1 MIQRRMT
8 RQIRVG
14 GVPIGGGAPIPVQSM
29 TNTPTQDVSATVAQI
44 RRLEEAGCDI
54 VRVAVPDA
62 AAAQA
67 IGAIKARIRIPVIAD
82 VHFDHRLAI
91 AAARSG
97 ADGLRINPG
106 NIGGSKKVKE
116 VVECARNNGIPIRIG
131 VNSGSLEKDLLNKYN
146 GATPEGM
153 VASALRHVELLRALD
168 FHDIKVSLKASDVRR
183 TVAAYRQLSAVTDL
197 PLHLGVTEAGT
208 LFSGL
213 IKSALG
219 IGTLLAEGIGD
230 TLRVSLTRDP
240 VEEVRAGYE
249 ILAALDI
256 RRRGPEIIACPT
268 CGRTRIDLFGIVEQV
283 EKALTASR
291 VPIKIAVMGC
301 VVNGPGEAREAD
313 IGIAG
318 GDGIGALFRKGKVI
332 RTFPE
337 EQLVEVLLKEVA
349 KLEKRRRPKADGL
362 KSGASAAGRRSTLT
376 ERTFKNNG

>member
-1 MIQRRMT
+1 MIQRRVS

-14 GVPIGGGAPIPVQSM
+14 SVPVGGAAPISVQSM
-29 TNTPTQDVSATVAQI
+29 TNTPTEDVAATVAQI

-54 VRVAVPDA
+54 VRVAVPSA

-67 IGAIKARIRIPVIAD
+67 IAPIKTQIRIPVIAD
-82 VHFDHRLAI
+82 VHFDSRLAI

-106 NIGGSKKVKE
+106 NIGGPKKIKA
-116 VVECARNNGIPIRIG
+116 VVDCARDCGIPIRIG
-131 VNSGSLEKDLLNKYN
+131 VNSGSLEKDLLKKYN

-153 VASALRHVELLRALD
+153 VASALRHIELLRSLE
-168 FHDIKVSLKASDVRR
+168 FHDIKVSLKASDVQR
-183 TVAAYRQLSAVTDL
+183 TVAAYRRLSLLTDL

-213 IKSALG
+213 VKSALG
-219 IGTLLAEGIGD
+219 IGMLLAEGIGD

-268 CGRTRIDLFGIVEQV
+268 CGRTRIDLFGIVERV
-283 EKALTASR
+283 EKALATSAA
-291 VPIKIAVMGC
+291 PIKIAVMGC

-318 GDGIGALFRKGKVI
+318 GDGKGVLFRKGKVV

-337 EQLVEVLLKEVA
+337 DQLVEVLLEEVA
-349 KLEKRRRPKADGL
+349 KFKL
-362 KSGASAAGRRSTLT
+362 KSERSSPRQERSAPA
-376 ERTFKNNG
+376 ERNCAKDG

>member
-1 MIQRRMT
+1 
-8 RQIRVG
+8 
-14 GVPIGGGAPIPVQSM
+14 M

>member
-1 MIQRRMT
+1 MT
-8 RQIRVG
+8 RQIKIG
-14 GVPIGGGAPIPVQSM
+14 GVPIGGGAPITVQSM
-29 TNTPTQDVSATVAQI
+29 TNTSTRDVPETVAQI
-44 RRLEEAGCDI
+44 RRLEEAGCDL
-54 VRVAVPDA
+54 VRVAVPDSA
-62 AAAQA
+62 SAQA
-67 IGAIKARIRIPVIAD
+67 IGAIKAQVRIPVIAD

-91 AAARSG
+91 AAARAG

-116 VVECARNNGIPIRIG
+116 VVDCARSHGIPIRIG
-131 VNSGSLEKDLLNKYN
+131 VNSGSLEKDLLKKYH
-146 GATPEGM
+146 GAAPEGM
-153 VASALRHVELLRALD
+153 VDSALRHIELLRALD

-213 IKSALG
+213 VKSALG

-268 CGRTRIDLFGIVEQV
+268 CGRTRIDLFGIVERV
-283 EKALTASR
+283 EKALATCRA
-291 VPIKIAVMGC
+291 PIKIAVMGC

-337 EQLVEVLLKEVA
+337 EQLVEALLKEVA
-349 KLEKRRRPKADGL
+349 KLEKRRRQAFNAHREDMQK
-362 KSGASAAGRRSTLT
+362 
-376 ERTFKNNG
+376 